1 MDVVIFLINNTHL
14 KFGMKDQKGN
24 TSLHL
29 ACQGLSFAV
38 ARYIVKKVKNWK
50 EILLI

>member
-1 MDVVIFLINNTHL
+1 
-14 KFGMKDQKGN
+14 MKDQKGN

-50 EILLI
+50 EILLIQNK